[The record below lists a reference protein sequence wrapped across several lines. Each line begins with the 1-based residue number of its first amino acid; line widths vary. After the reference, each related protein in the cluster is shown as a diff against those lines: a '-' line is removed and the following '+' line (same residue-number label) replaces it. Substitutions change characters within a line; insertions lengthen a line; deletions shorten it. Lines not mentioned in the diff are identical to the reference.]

1 MKFQSC
7 QPVVVV
13 DGVLLADGPDGG
25 QVGLRGAEA
34 TEAGQRRLVQLMDHL
49 RKVLEKRKKHSITV
63 SHVYDNFVKN
73 IESQSD

>member
-1 MKFQSC
+1 MQLQSC

-13 DGVLLADGPDGG
+13 DGVLLADGPYGG

-63 SHVYDNFVKN
+63 SQVYDNFVKN